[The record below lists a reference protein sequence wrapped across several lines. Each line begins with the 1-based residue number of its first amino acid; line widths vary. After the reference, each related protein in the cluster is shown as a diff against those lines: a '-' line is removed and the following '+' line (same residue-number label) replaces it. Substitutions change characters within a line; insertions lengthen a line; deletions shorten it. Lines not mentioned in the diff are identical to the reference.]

1 MNKAE
6 FLALLDRRLAALQES
21 DRKRSVNYFSEMID
35 DRMEEGESEEE
46 AVAGLENLDDIVER
60 ILGEAINV
68 NEGAEAFGATAP
80 AMPPKKARRFP
91 LWLTI
96 LLLVLG
102 SPIWL
107 PLFLTLIS
115 VGATLYLCLWTI
127 LACLYVAAVTLVF
140 VGFAGCAIAVPT
152 AALYGTASAVFV
164 VGCTLGGAGLGILLF
179 FPATWFAKWLVAFTK
194 WCCVKIG
201 ELFTGRGVRK

>member
-6 FLALLDRRLAALQES
+6 FLALLDRRLAALPES
-21 DRKRSVNYFSEMID
+21 DRKRSVNYFSEIID

-60 ILGEAINV
+60 ILGEATHV
-68 NEGAEAFGATAP
+68 NEGAKTSGAAADATL
-80 AMPPKKARRFP
+80 PKKAQRFP

-107 PLFLTLIS
+107 PLFLTLI
-115 VGATLYLCLWTI
+115 
-127 LACLYVAAVTLVF
+127 VAL
-140 VGFAGCAIAVPT
+140 
-152 AALYGTASAVFV
+152 
-164 VGCTLGGAGLGILLF
+164 
-179 FPATWFAKWLVAFTK
+179 
-194 WCCVKIG
+194 
-201 ELFTGRGVRK
+201 